1 LAETGSG
8 NPSSPDRSYDLSHL
22 KSDIQSAMPRTGY
35 ANFWSGWGPNLQANA
50 KAAMSDPFWINKS
63 QCQSAGGVA
72 DTPIVSTPHRCDT
85 PGRSDIDHLRQRPDK
100 LLLRVSEDAY
110 GPEDAK
116 FTVSIGG
123 KQIGG
128 TFTAAADQEQSVTLN
143 GDFGRGTHDVSV
155 RFLNDAWGG
164 TPSSDR
170 NLYVD
175 SITYDGMYSNRSA
188 YFAGSGVQGF
198 TISDGTPATLPP
210 LSPTAPPTA
219 TPITF
224 SNGPDNPLL
233 QAGVAFRTCL
243 PSSPVATRI
252 VARAR

>member
-1 LAETGSG
+1 
-8 NPSSPDRSYDLSHL
+8 
-22 KSDIQSAMPRTGY
+22 
-35 ANFWSGWGPNLQANA
+35 
-50 KAAMSDPFWINKS
+50 MSDPFWINKT
-63 QCQSAGGVA
+63 QGQSAGASPTPLSLRHHIVA
-72 DTPIVSTPHRCDT
+72 TPPVDPTF
-85 PGRSDIDHLRQRPDK
+85 DHLRQRPDN

-116 FTVSIGG
+116 FTVSIDG
-123 KQIGG
+123 KQIGAA
-128 TFTAAADQEQSVTLN
+128 FTAAADQERSFTLN

-164 TPSSDR
+164 TPSSNR
-170 NLYVD
+170 NLY
-175 SITYDGMYSNRSA
+175 SITYDGMYTNRSA

-219 TPITF
+219 TLITF
-224 SNGPDNPLL
+224 SNGPDSLLL